1 LAIPEEKMKKTLR
14 VVIVH
19 GAYGSPEEN
28 WFPWL
33 KEQLE
38 SDGHQVIVP
47 RFPTPEGQNPK
58 AWLDIL
64 NKEAPSFDKNLIMVG
79 HSLGPAL
86 ILRKLENV
94 EKPIRATF
102 LVSVFVGALGL
113 PDFDPINI
121 PFFDPPFNWAKIR
134 KNSSKFYVYNSDN
147 DPYVPLV
154 QGERVAEKLG
164 VKLNVVK
171 GGGHINASAG
181 FTKFERL
188 LTDIRSL
195 K

>member
-1 LAIPEEKMKKTLR
+1 
-14 VVIVH
+14 
-19 GAYGSPEEN
+19 
-28 WFPWL
+28 
-33 KEQLE
+33 
-38 SDGHQVIVP
+38 
-47 RFPTPEGQNPK
+47 
-58 AWLDIL
+58 
-64 NKEAPSFDKNLIMVG
+64 
-79 HSLGPAL
+79 
-86 ILRKLENV
+86 
-94 EKPIRATF
+94 
-102 LVSVFVGALGL
+102 L

>member
-1 LAIPEEKMKKTLR
+1 MNKKHR

-19 GAYGSPEEN
+19 GAYGSPQEN

-38 SDGHQVIVP
+38 ADGYEAIVP
-47 RFPTPEGQNPK
+47 QFPTPEGQNPK
-58 AWLDIL
+58 AWLEIL
-64 NKEAPSFDKNLIMVG
+64 NREVSTFDGNLIMVG

-86 ILRKLENV
+86 ILRKLEQL

-113 PDFDPINI
+113 ADFDPINL
-121 PFFDPPFNWAKIR
+121 PFFDPPYNWEKIK
-134 KNSSKFYVYNSDN
+134 KNSGKFFVYNSDN
-147 DPYVPLV
+147 DPYVPLE
-154 QGERVAEKLG
+154 QGKQVAEKLG
-164 VKLNVVK
+164 VKLNVIQ

-181 FTKFERL
+181 YTKFERL
-188 LTDIRSL
+188 LSDIKSL